1 MDANIDP
8 DKPVR
13 VFRNWKLGCYSI
25 MQGGALKASAS
36 QVRLADVEFLVR
48 ESGRD
53 RMLRLNRRNVHAY
66 AIGRLVDY
74 VHVDEERRLEPI
86 AGRSVAYDPYRAPS
100 FLDTQSHVRVGSAR
114 VADFHEHGVT
124 YSDT

>member
-1 MDANIDP
+1 MTANIDP

-25 MQGGALKASAS
+25 MQGGVLKASAL

-48 ESGRD
+48 ASGRE

-74 VHVDEERRLEPI
+74 VRPEETRRLEPLT
-86 AGRSVAYDPYRAPS
+86 GRRVAYDPWKAPS
-100 FLDTQSHVRVGSAR
+100 FMDTDSHVRVGSAR
-114 VADFHEHGVT
+114 LADFHEQGVT
-124 YSDT
+124 YADR